1 MQLDF
6 DGHAQHYKYRDLGV
20 TVPTRLASHFMSL
33 LQNNS
38 PDAVSAVAN
47 ADTTVA
53 DRCRH
58 GRQPVAAAPTRT
70 ARVLLTANASGEQ
83 LANGGVVQVA
93 SLGWIGRNAIVKK
106 VTATAFNT
114 DRIGRA
120 GVGQAGRRQR
130 RAHQRQRAQRLG
142 WLEHDAESF
151 GERPSES
158 FARSGHDAVGD
169 VAHEDAAVLA
179 QQIANENLVE
189 RYGSVDADKLHE
201 GIVPFPGHDYYYLDK
216 DHVVADVISRNW
228 DKLGLDPSSERARE
242 GKWLKVQRSVVDVC
256 LDQLKSNVLT
266 KLPKTDL
273 QNGLAVHFAADKNAS
288 NELVAGAQYPIS
300 CELLVEYTV
309 PGAATQQQAVPGVEE

>member
-1 MQLDF
+1 
-6 DGHAQHYKYRDLGV
+6 
-20 TVPTRLASHFMSL
+20 MSL
-33 LQNNS
+33 LQNNPS
-38 PDAVSAVAN
+38 VSVSDAAN
-47 ADTTVA
+47 TKATTQVA
-53 DRCRH
+53 DIAAAD
-58 GRQPVAAAPTRT
+58 GPVAAAPTRT

-93 SLGWIGRNAIVKK
+93 SLGTDPELRNAIVKK
-106 VTATAFNT
+106 VSTTAWNNP
-114 DRIGRA
+114 IGATVLVSAKLA
-120 GVGQAGRRQR
+120 GDNAAPISSSARNE
-130 RAHQRQRAQRLG
+130 LG
-142 WLEHDAESF
+142 WLEHDSESF
-151 GERPSES
+151 GARPSDS
-158 FARSGHDAVGD
+158 FSPL
-169 VAHEDAAVLA
+169 LA
-179 QQIANENLVE
+179 MMPWETSRAKTLLYSPQQIANENLVE

-300 CELLVEYTV
+300 CELTVEYTV
-309 PGAATQQQAVPGVEE
+309 PGGATQQQAVPGVEE

>member
-1 MQLDF
+1 
-6 DGHAQHYKYRDLGV
+6 
-20 TVPTRLASHFMSL
+20 MSL

-53 DRCRH
+53 DLAAATEDN
-58 GRQPVAAAPTRT
+58 PVAAAPTRT

-93 SLGWIGRNAIVKK
+93 SLGSDPELRNAIVKK
-106 VTATAFNT
+106 VTATAFNNP
-114 DRIGRA
+114 IGSAVLVSAKLA
-120 GVGQAGRRQR
+120 GDNAAPISASARNE
-130 RAHQRQRAQRLG
+130 LG

-158 FARSGHDAVGD
+158 FSPL
-169 VAHEDAAVLA
+169 LA
-179 QQIANENLVE
+179 MMPWETSRMKTLLYSPQQIANENLVE